1 VVVKL
6 YVEGAGPTD
15 LQRSQCRQAFQAFFK
30 SAGLAGRLPGTVACG
45 GRQAAYDDFV
55 TAVAANKSCVLP
67 LLLVDSEG
75 PVAPGQTAWQHL
87 RVRDNWTKPAGA
99 SDDQAFLMVQV
110 METWFLADS
119 AALQR
124 YAGPGY
130 RGDRLSAWSSLEDV
144 PKRTVFQALRG
155 ATAHCGGRRYA
166 KGTRSFEILGMLN
179 AGTVENACPHAKELL
194 DRLRSL

>member
-1 VVVKL
+1 MVVKL

-30 SAGLAGRLPGTVACG
+30 SLGLAGRLPGTVACG

-87 RVRDNWTKPAGA
+87 RVRDNWAKPAGA

-110 METWFLADS
+110 METWFLADRKT
-119 AALQR
+119 LRR
-124 YAGPGY
+124 YAGPEF
-130 RGDRLSAWSSLEDV
+130 RADALRAWPSLEDV
-144 PKRTVFQALRG
+144 SKQKVYEALDK
-155 ATAHCGGRRYA
+155 ATADCGGKRYA

-179 AGTVENACPHAKELL
+179 AGTVENACPHAKRLL